1 MCQNEGALNNET
13 CMCDCADGYSGDNCE
28 SEYIVRREKAPGCKM
43 PREEAKSMGFAVGIF
58 YALFERVRALETC
71 MCDCADGYSGD
82 NCESKSICYIYSTVW
97 RSWPRSYIYRGY
109 RLTYNIKYNI
119 Y

>member
-43 PREEAKSMGFAVGIF
+43 PREEAKSTYGFCSWHI
-58 YALFERVRALETC
+58 LC
-71 MCDCADGYSGD
+71 
-82 NCESKSICYIYSTVW
+82 TV
-97 RSWPRSYIYRGY
+97 
-109 RLTYNIKYNI
+109 
-119 Y
+119 